1 MDLFSKMLD
10 DILGEVAATDARDA
24 ERRARRFLATLD
36 PDSTDGM
43 WFDALA
49 EGFPTRLQAAI
60 VYVRDVKQS
69 P

>member
-1 MDLFSKMLD
+1 MNLFSKMLD
-10 DILGEVAATDARDA
+10 DILGEVAAADAREA

-36 PDSTDGM
+36 PDSTEGM

-49 EGFPTRLQAAI
+49 ERFPTRLQAAI